1 MRSAMSAA
9 MQSRSTRAG
18 GCFLSICIILG
29 FIAGLSFR
37 NPLKGALIGTAVGI
51 VLALVTWLIDRRRA
65 G

>member
-1 MRSAMSAA
+1 

-18 GCFLSICIILG
+18 GCFLSICIMLG

-37 NPLKGALIGTAVGI
+37 NPLKGALIGTAVGV
-51 VLALVTWLIDRRRA
+51 VLAVATWLIDRRRA